1 MTLFVLDASI
11 ALAWLLNE
19 EAGPQADRAW
29 LRLKDGDA
37 LVPQLWHF
45 EVRNG
50 LLFAMRRGR
59 IAREAS
65 AQLLGALERFAI
77 RTDAEPDPEAA
88 FDLADRHRLTI
99 YDAAYL
105 EAALRNSAPL
115 ATLDKALAR
124 AAAECGLS
132 LVCDP
137 IGP

>member
-1 MTLFVLDASI
+1 MNFFVLDASI

-29 LRLKDGDA
+29 LHLKDGDA

-45 EVRNG
+45 EIRNG
-50 LLFAMRRGR
+50 LLVAMRRGR
-59 IAREAS
+59 IARAAS
-65 AQLLGALERFAI
+65 AQLLRAFERFRI
-77 RTDAEPDPEAA
+77 RTDAEPDLETA
-88 FDLADRHRLTI
+88 FDLADRHGLTI

-105 EAALRNSAPL
+105 ETAVRNSAPL

-132 LVCDP
+132 LVGDP
-137 IGP
+137 NGQ